1 MTTQPFGRYAGSIQ
15 QPYSTAYRM
24 KFPAPL
30 TEAKLVR
37 RYKRFLAD
45 VVLTDGT
52 ELTVSVP
59 NTGSMLG
66 LTTPGSRV
74 LLSKWDGP
82 NRKYPYRLEIVE
94 ADGTLVGINTGLPNR
109 LAAEAIRAG
118 LVGDLGSYPVLK
130 PEQRY
135 GERSRIDF
143 LLEHPERPPAYVEVK
158 NVHFMRER
166 GLAEFPD
173 TRTDRGARHLDELV
187 AMRALGARA
196 VMVYVVQRG
205 DCSRF
210 RLCADL
216 DAAYAA
222 AFERARRAGVEAFV
236 IGCQISADGIAPD
249 RLINMEFQGSS

>member
-1 MTTQPFGRYAGSIQ
+1 MQHSISKTTTSQV
-15 QPYSTAYRM
+15 M

-30 TEAKLVR
+30 IEARLLR

-45 VVLTDGT
+45 VLLADGT
-52 ELTVSVP
+52 EITVSVP

-74 LLSKWDGP
+74 FLSRWDNP
-82 NRKYPYRLEIVE
+82 KRKYAYTLEIVE

-118 LVGDLGSYPVLK
+118 LVGDLGSYPVMK

-158 NVHFMRER
+158 NVHFMREK

-173 TRTDRGARHLDELV
+173 TRTDRGARHLDELA
-187 AMRALGARA
+187 AMRTLGYRA
-196 VMVYVVQRG
+196 VMIYIVQRG

-216 DAAYAA
+216 DAAYSA

-236 IGCQISADGIAPD
+236 VGCQISADAIVPD
-249 RLINMEFQGSS
+249 RLIDMDC

>member
-1 MTTQPFGRYAGSIQ
+1 M
-15 QPYSTAYRM
+15 
-24 KFPAPL
+24 
-30 TEAKLVR
+30 R

-45 VVLTDGT
+45 VVLGDGS
-52 ELTVSVP
+52 EITVAVP

-66 LTTPGSRV
+66 LTTPGARVFLSRSANV
-74 LLSKWDGP
+74 K
-82 NRKYPYRLEIVE
+82 RKYAHSLEIVE

-118 LVGDLGSYPVLK
+118 LVGDLGTYPVIR

-158 NVHFMRER
+158 NVHYMRET

-173 TRTDRGARHLDELV
+173 TVTARGARHLDELV
-187 AMRALGARA
+187 AMREAGARA

-205 DCSRF
+205 DCHRF

-216 DAAYAA
+216 DPTYAA
-222 AFERARRAGVEAFV
+222 AFARACNAGVEAFV
-236 IGCQISADGIAPD
+236 IGCQISANAIVPD
-249 RLINMEFQGSS
+249 RLIEMEGHGHLS

>member
-1 MTTQPFGRYAGSIQ
+1 
-15 QPYSTAYRM
+15 M

-30 TEAKLVR
+30 TEARLVR

-45 VVLTDGT
+45 VVLADGT
-52 ELTVSVP
+52 ERTVSVP

-66 LTTPGSRV
+66 LTAPGSRV
-74 LLSKWDGP
+74 LLSKWNNP
-82 NRKYPYRLEIVE
+82 QRKYPYMLEIVE

-118 LVGDLGSYPVLK
+118 LVGDLGSYPVMK

-143 LLEHPERPPAYVEVK
+143 LLEHPERPPVYVEVK
-158 NVHFMRER
+158 NVHFMREK

-173 TRTDRGARHLDELV
+173 TVTDRGARHLDELA
-187 AMRALGARA
+187 AMRAAGARA
-196 VMVYVVQRG
+196 VMIYVVQRG

-210 RLCADL
+210 RLCSDL
-216 DAAYAA
+216 DTTYAA
-222 AFERARRAGVEAFV
+222 AFARARGAGVEAFV
-236 IGCQISADGIAPD
+236 LGCQISADAITPD
-249 RLINMEFQGSS
+249 RLIDMEFQDKP

>member
-1 MTTQPFGRYAGSIQ
+1 
-15 QPYSTAYRM
+15 M

-30 TEAKLVR
+30 IEARLIR

-45 VVLTDGT
+45 VTLADETPV
-52 ELTVSVP
+52 TVAVP

-74 LLSKWDGP
+74 FLSKWDNP
-82 NRKYPYRLEIVE
+82 KRKYAHTLEIVE

-109 LAAEAIRAG
+109 LAAEAIRNG
-118 LVGDLGSYPVLK
+118 LVDDLASYPVIR

-158 NVHFMRER
+158 NVHYMRKA

-173 TRTDRGARHLDELV
+173 TVTSRGARHLEELA
-187 AMRALGARA
+187 AMRESGARA
-196 VMVYVVQRG
+196 IMIYVVQRG

-210 RLCADL
+210 RLCGDL
-216 DAAYAA
+216 DTVYSET
-222 AFERARRAGVEAFV
+222 FIRARAAGVEAFV
-236 IGCQISADGIAPD
+236 IGCQISAEAIVPD
-249 RLINMEFQGSS
+249 RVIEMEI

>member
-1 MTTQPFGRYAGSIQ
+1 MI
-15 QPYSTAYRM
+15 
-24 KFPAPL
+24 FPSPL
-30 TEAKLVR
+30 TEARLIR

-45 VVLTDGT
+45 VVLADGT

-66 LTTPGSRV
+66 LTAPGSRV
-74 LLSKWDGP
+74 LLSKWDDP
-82 NRKYPYRLEIVE
+82 KRKYPYRLEIVE

-109 LAAEAIRAG
+109 LAAEAIRAR
-118 LVGDLGSYPVLK
+118 LVGDLGTYPVIR

-158 NVHFMRER
+158 NVHFMREA

-173 TRTDRGARHLDELV
+173 TRTDRGARHLDELA
-187 AMRALGARA
+187 AMRRAGNRA
-196 VMVYVVQRG
+196 VMIYVVQRA

-216 DAAYAA
+216 DASYAA
-222 AFERARRAGVEAFV
+222 AFGRARDAGVEAFV
-236 IGCQISADGIAPD
+236 IGCQISADAIAPD
-249 RLINMEFQGSS
+249 RLIDLDF

>member
-1 MTTQPFGRYAGSIQ
+1 
-15 QPYSTAYRM
+15 M
-24 KFPAPL
+24 KFPSPL
-30 TEAKLVR
+30 IEARLVR

-45 VVLTDGT
+45 VTLGDGT
-52 ELTVSVP
+52 ALTVAVP

-66 LTTPGSRV
+66 LTAPGSRIF
-74 LLSKWDGP
+74 LSKSANP
-82 NRKYPYRLEIVE
+82 KRKYAHTLELVE

-109 LAAEAIRAG
+109 LAAEAIRSG
-118 LVGDLGSYPVLK
+118 LVSDLASYPVVK

-158 NVHFMRER
+158 NVHYMRET

-173 TRTDRGARHLDELV
+173 TVTNRGARHLEELV
-187 AMRALGARA
+187 AMRAAGARA

-205 DCSRF
+205 DCARF

-216 DAAYAA
+216 DPVYAETFA
-222 AFERARRAGVEAFV
+222 RARAAGVEAFV
-236 IGCQISADGIAPD
+236 LGCQISAEAIIPD
-249 RLINMEFQGSS
+249 RLIEMEF